1 MQKNPADVVIFLAA
15 VVLMAFLMMGFV
27 LLILNL
33 ARKKQQAYQYTL
45 QQVKLDHEKNLM
57 AAQLEIQEQTFAAIA
72 REIHDNINLSLTLAK
87 LHLNTLDGAST
98 PLATEKIKSSIELMG
113 QAIHDLSSISQHL
126 NADKVLQMGLTAA
139 IEDEI
144 ARIRKTG
151 IFTIR
156 LEVSG
161 TPCFMDGQRELI
173 LFRIVQES
181 FNNII
186 KHAKASHVT
195 LHLHFAETQ
204 LQITITDNGSGFPE
218 INPLLL
224 RRSGLRN
231 MELRTKMLQ
240 GTMFINSKKGDGTA
254 LVFTIPTSSYEI
266 KQSIHS
272 RRAGG
277 RSPVAT

>member
-1 MQKNPADVVIFLAA
+1 MQKNPADIAIFL
-15 VVLMAFLMMGFV
+15 VGVILLVSVMMGFL

-33 ARKKQQAYQYTL
+33 ARKKHQVYEHTL

-57 AAQLEIQEQTFAAIA
+57 AAQLEIQEQTFTAIS

-87 LHLNTLDGAST
+87 LHLNTLDQSQAS
-98 PLATEKIKSSIELMG
+98 LAEEKIKSSIHLVG
-113 QAIHDLSSISQHL
+113 QAIHDLSTISQHL
-126 NADKVLQMGLTAA
+126 NADKVVQLGLTAA

-144 ARIRKTG
+144 NQVRKTG
-151 IFTIR
+151 IFNIHFELT
-156 LEVSG
+156 G
-161 TPCFMDGQRELI
+161 TPCFMDSQREVI
-173 LFRIVQES
+173 LFRIIQES

-186 KHAKASHVT
+186 KHAGASEVKVT
-195 LHLHFAETQ
+195 LHFSNNS
-204 LQITITDNGSGFPE
+204 LQMTICDNGCGIPDM
-218 INPLLL
+218 NPLLL

-272 RRAGG
+272 RCAG
-277 RSPVAT
+277 